1 MWFFHVSFLI
11 HWVESIIL
19 LEKGILARSA
29 LPWEHGTTSDHETSD
44 AKIGDVETGD
54 EGASESKMAF
64 LRGLDTVYLLNIE
77 H

>member
-1 MWFFHVSFLI
+1 MHFSP
-11 HWVESIIL
+11 
-19 LEKGILARSA
+19 LASSARQNA
-29 LPWEHGTTSDHETSD
+29 LPWGRGATSDNETSD
-44 AKIGDVETGD
+44 AEIGDVETGD

>member
-1 MWFFHVSFLI
+1 MESFILELNQSFFRTMHS
-11 HWVESIIL
+11 
-19 LEKGILARSA
+19 SA
-29 LPWEHGTTSDHETSD
+29 LRARMHCLEGRDATSDHETSD
-44 AKIGDVETGD
+44 AEIGDAETGD